1 MKLKYTYWYFKSVLS
16 DEFCK
21 KVINLAKQKQKVM
34 ATIGSG
40 ELNKKTRDS
49 LVLFLND
56 PIIYKTLHPYI
67 QTANKNAEW
76 NFQWDSTEPVQYT
89 EYNKK
94 QHYRWHQDAWDQPY
108 VNPEEPL
115 SYGKIRKIS
124 VSCSLNDSKKYKGGK
139 LQFDSSTPLK
149 KEDIIKKSDPGGFC
163 GAWSLYFLDLKL
175 SYPDYNTG
183 KLLSKAFTALQKD
196 KNSFRSF
203 IRNYS
208 NFIISQRSKL
218 VKKYNYNSDFSES
231 NAFPLLQNK
240 FTEIIKRK

>member
-56 PIIYKTLHPYI
+56 PIIYKTLHPYV

-149 KEDIIKKSDPGGFC
+149 KEDIITCEEILPKGSIVVFP
-163 GAWSLYFLDLKL
+163 
-175 SYPDYNTG
+175 
-183 KLLSKAFTALQKD
+183 
-196 KNSFRSF
+196 SF
-203 IRNYS
+203 IWHRVTPVTQGTRQS
-208 NFIISQRSKL
+208 L
-218 VKKYNYNSDFSES
+218 VLWNLGKPYV
-231 NAFPLLQNK
+231 
-240 FTEIIKRK
+240 

>member
-56 PIIYKTLHPYI
+56 PIIYETLHPYI

-149 KEDIIKKSDPGGFC
+149 KEDIITCEEILPKGSIVVFP
-163 GAWSLYFLDLKL
+163 
-175 SYPDYNTG
+175 
-183 KLLSKAFTALQKD
+183 
-196 KNSFRSF
+196 SF
-203 IRNYS
+203 IWHRVTPVTRGTRQS
-208 NFIISQRSKL
+208 L
-218 VKKYNYNSDFSES
+218 VLWNLGKPYV
-231 NAFPLLQNK
+231 
-240 FTEIIKRK
+240 

>member
-1 MKLKYTYWYFKSVLS
+1 MFPSH
-16 DEFCK
+16 DRD
-21 KVINLAKQKQKVM
+21 
-34 ATIGSG
+34 G

-149 KEDIIKKSDPGGFC
+149 KENIITCEEILPKGSIVVFP
-163 GAWSLYFLDLKL
+163 
-175 SYPDYNTG
+175 
-183 KLLSKAFTALQKD
+183 
-196 KNSFRSF
+196 SF
-203 IRNYS
+203 IWHRVTPVTRGTRQS
-208 NFIISQRSKL
+208 L
-218 VKKYNYNSDFSES
+218 VLWNLGKPYV
-231 NAFPLLQNK
+231 
-240 FTEIIKRK
+240 

>member
-1 MKLKYTYWYFKSVLS
+1 MSDVILENKWSETKTALMDGLS
-16 DEFCK
+16 G
-21 KVINLAKQKQKVM
+21 QKQKVM
-34 ATIGSG
+34 DTIESG

-149 KEDIIKKSDPGGFC
+149 KEDIITCEEILPKGSIVVFP
-163 GAWSLYFLDLKL
+163 
-175 SYPDYNTG
+175 
-183 KLLSKAFTALQKD
+183 
-196 KNSFRSF
+196 SF
-203 IRNYS
+203 IWHRVTPVTRGTRQS
-208 NFIISQRSKL
+208 L
-218 VKKYNYNSDFSES
+218 VLWNLGKPYV
-231 NAFPLLQNK
+231 
-240 FTEIIKRK
+240 

>member
-21 KVINLAKQKQKVM
+21 KIINLAKQKQKVI

-149 KEDIIKKSDPGGFC
+149 KEDIITCEEILPKGSIVVFP
-163 GAWSLYFLDLKL
+163 
-175 SYPDYNTG
+175 
-183 KLLSKAFTALQKD
+183 
-196 KNSFRSF
+196 SF
-203 IRNYS
+203 IWHRVTPVTQGTRQS
-208 NFIISQRSKL
+208 L
-218 VKKYNYNSDFSES
+218 VLWNLGKPYV
-231 NAFPLLQNK
+231 
-240 FTEIIKRK
+240 

>member
-149 KEDIIKKSDPGGFC
+149 KEDIITCEEILPKGSIVVFP
-163 GAWSLYFLDLKL
+163 
-175 SYPDYNTG
+175 
-183 KLLSKAFTALQKD
+183 
-196 KNSFRSF
+196 SF
-203 IRNYS
+203 IWHRVTPVTQGTRQS
-208 NFIISQRSKL
+208 L
-218 VKKYNYNSDFSES
+218 VLWNLGKPYV
-231 NAFPLLQNK
+231 
-240 FTEIIKRK
+240 

>member
-149 KEDIIKKSDPGGFC
+149 KEDIITCEEILPKGSIVVFP
-163 GAWSLYFLDLKL
+163 
-175 SYPDYNTG
+175 
-183 KLLSKAFTALQKD
+183 
-196 KNSFRSF
+196 SF
-203 IRNYS
+203 IWHRVTPVTQGIRKS
-208 NFIISQRSKL
+208 L
-218 VKKYNYNSDFSES
+218 VLWNLGKPYV
-231 NAFPLLQNK
+231 
-240 FTEIIKRK
+240 

>member
-149 KEDIIKKSDPGGFC
+149 KENIITCEEILPKGSIVVFP
-163 GAWSLYFLDLKL
+163 
-175 SYPDYNTG
+175 
-183 KLLSKAFTALQKD
+183 
-196 KNSFRSF
+196 SF
-203 IRNYS
+203 IWHRVTPVTRGTRQS
-208 NFIISQRSKL
+208 L
-218 VKKYNYNSDFSES
+218 VLWNLGKPYV
-231 NAFPLLQNK
+231 
-240 FTEIIKRK
+240 

>member
-21 KVINLAKQKQKVM
+21 KMINLAKQKQKVI

-149 KEDIIKKSDPGGFC
+149 KEDIITCEEILPKGSIVVFP
-163 GAWSLYFLDLKL
+163 
-175 SYPDYNTG
+175 
-183 KLLSKAFTALQKD
+183 
-196 KNSFRSF
+196 SF
-203 IRNYS
+203 IWHRVTPVTQGTRQS
-208 NFIISQRSKL
+208 L
-218 VKKYNYNSDFSES
+218 VLWNLGKPYV
-231 NAFPLLQNK
+231 
-240 FTEIIKRK
+240 

>member
-21 KVINLAKQKQKVM
+21 KVINLAKKKQKVM

-56 PIIYKTLHPYI
+56 PIIYETLHPYI
-67 QTANKNAEW
+67 QAANQNAEW

-149 KEDIIKKSDPGGFC
+149 KEDIITCEEILPKGSIVVFP
-163 GAWSLYFLDLKL
+163 
-175 SYPDYNTG
+175 
-183 KLLSKAFTALQKD
+183 
-196 KNSFRSF
+196 SF
-203 IRNYS
+203 IWHRVTPVTRGTRQS
-208 NFIISQRSKL
+208 L
-218 VKKYNYNSDFSES
+218 VLWNLGKPYV
-231 NAFPLLQNK
+231 
-240 FTEIIKRK
+240 

>member
-149 KEDIIKKSDPGGFC
+149 KEDIITCEEILPKGSIVVFP
-163 GAWSLYFLDLKL
+163 
-175 SYPDYNTG
+175 
-183 KLLSKAFTALQKD
+183 
-196 KNSFRSF
+196 SF
-203 IRNYS
+203 IWHRVTPVTRGTRQS
-208 NFIISQRSKL
+208 L
-218 VKKYNYNSDFSES
+218 VLWNLGKPYV
-231 NAFPLLQNK
+231 
-240 FTEIIKRK
+240 

>member
-139 LQFDSSTPLK
+139 LQFDSTTPLNK
-149 KEDIIKKSDPGGFC
+149 GNIITCEEILPKGSIVVFP
-163 GAWSLYFLDLKL
+163 
-175 SYPDYNTG
+175 
-183 KLLSKAFTALQKD
+183 
-196 KNSFRSF
+196 SF
-203 IRNYS
+203 IWHRVTPVTRGTRQS
-208 NFIISQRSKL
+208 L
-218 VKKYNYNSDFSES
+218 VLWNLGKPYV
-231 NAFPLLQNK
+231 
-240 FTEIIKRK
+240 